1 MRLLCWRAKA
11 DLVLFAVGLWVLDLG
26 TGTPSTDRLSAS
38 PSARSTEE
46 HFVHRHQG
54 KLKTTKTHILEKWK
68 LEKGPLN
75 LFFSSPSFFEI
86 IRLAFNDKYYLPRLQ
101 RGNNNR
107 TGGES
112 VQKRKLWLMNESE
125 WNIMTR
131 NSTMNDITLIL
142 IYCFKN
148 RRSWLGKTKH

>member
-26 TGTPSTDRLSAS
+26 TGTPSTDRVSAS

-54 KLKTTKTHILEKWK
+54 KLKTTKTHTFWK
-68 LEKGPLN
+68 NEN
-75 LFFSSPSFFEI
+75 LRRAPSTFSSPPPLFSEI
-86 IRLAFNDKYYLPRLQ
+86 VRLAFNDKYYLPRLQ

-107 TGGES
+107 TGGKVS
-112 VQKRKLWLMNESE
+112 KSE
-125 WNIMTR
+125 N
-131 NSTMNDITLIL
+131 
-142 IYCFKN
+142 C
-148 RRSWLGKTKH
+148 G